1 MKYFILALVFNLLA
15 NTCTKDKK
23 CEVTLQSAS
32 WYNWF
37 GGIPNVGGT
46 DYTFKFFNHE
56 CGDFQIDSV
65 FIDGQSFKFKV
76 NRIKNIWEIM
86 VSREIKHRSSNENHK
101 MSKSIIVLPS
111 QSPNVARIVYSSQ
124 NRSSEIIIDRFTKRK
139 EKTYQ

>member
-1 MKYFILALVFNLLA
+1 MKYLILILIFNLLA
-15 NTCTKDKK
+15 NTCTKNKK

-46 DYTFKFFNHE
+46 NYTFKFSNFK

-86 VSREIKHRSSNENHK
+86 VSKEIKYMSDNKTHK
-101 MSKSIIVLPS
+101 MSKSTIIIPS
-111 QSPNVARIVYSSQ
+111 KSPNVARIVYSSKK
-124 NRSSEIIIDRFTKRK
+124 RSSEIIVDSFTKRK
-139 EKTYQ
+139 EKIYQ

>member
-1 MKYFILALVFNLLA
+1 MKYFILTLVLNLVA

-23 CEVTLQSAS
+23 CELTLQSAS

-46 DYTFKFFNHE
+46 DYTFKFLNHK

-65 FIDGQSFKFKV
+65 FIDDQSFKFKV

-101 MSKSIIVLPS
+101 MSKSTIVLPF

>member
-23 CEVTLQSAS
+23 CEVTLKSAS

-46 DYTFKFFNHE
+46 NYTFKVFNHE

-86 VSREIKHRSSNENHK
+86 VSKEIKYMSDNKTHK
-101 MSKSIIVLPS
+101 MSKSTIIIPS
-111 QSPNVARIVYSSQ
+111 KSPNVARIVYSSQ
-124 NRSSEIIIDRFTKRK
+124 NRSSEIIIDCFAKREK
-139 EKTYQ
+139 KTYQ